1 MSRYYFIVLQAES
14 FCFSKVVADFL
25 LLWPQHFKQLGRVGL
40 LFSVGATCTSWLN
53 IHTVI
58 FLIYFTI
65 PNWRVLVKCHLPHF
79 KAFFFTII
87 PLILDSPHKKKS
99 RYNTVMQ
106 TAVCNVHDV
115 HVWVGYSQHMLI
127 LRYASS
133 FLVYY
138 LFHLMWISLS
148 LQAGNREIEYC
159 LMPLCSL
166 GFLYTNNCKVL

>member
-65 PNWRVLVKCHLPHF
+65 TNWRVLLKCHLPHF

-106 TAVCNVHDV
+106 TAVCNVHMTYTFEWDTV
-115 HVWVGYSQHMLI
+115 SICLFWDMHQAFWFITYFI
-127 LRYASS
+127 WCE
-133 FLVYY
+133 LV
-138 LFHLMWISLS
+138 SLCK
-148 LQAGNREIEYC
+148 QAIG
-159 LMPLCSL
+159 
-166 GFLYTNNCKVL
+166 K